1 MREIVGAVKE
11 KYYLSVKILHPFDLK
26 ATVLIKKVRILELTG
41 LLF

>member
-11 KYYLSVKILHPFDLK
+11 KDYLSVKILHPLDLK
-26 ATVLIKKVRILELTG
+26 ATVLIKKVILELTG